1 MGRVDPLELLGI
13 IPDAPM
19 AFWGRGSLPDQYGRR
34 WDGDDGESPP
44 PTRPAEPPQSPDPS
58 AAAPPVDLT
67 EFRRAV
73 MAGKVND
80 VIEALAGVSI
90 VTALQQGTG
99 LVRTYRAAKP
109 AGRRSMVPIILSV
122 LQRLQGRGWAGDA
135 LLADEMLAVIRDE
148 EFPGEVVA
156 VDLGQLSFTMSDREG
171 GYLNRRTGETLPASA
186 TDPMVIG
193 EEYAVDPEDP
203 DWLHLVDDNR
213 ESWRDMEDF
222 AESVA
227 DPFIRQSL
235 AAAVQARVRS
245 PGSGVRCMRS
255 IWDVSGTASRTTAAG
270 GGLVTSSPTMVF
282 ARVEGAPLRG
292 RWVDVRLVLGLDDAG
307 NVGHDRLPE
316 TLAEFASRWQTGV
329 EELIHRQDAIADR
342 LASVAGSRGGDPQL
356 SRNAMPADRADHL
369 RLAHDHQ
376 LVRRARHPDVELL
389 AGPVR
394 VRGGVDAEHD
404 GSPFETLAPERARR
418 TRPRCPRTT
427 SSSPPAPASPAAR
440 PARGAVSPW

>member
-1 MGRVDPLELLGI
+1 VEADRVDLMTRRWLTIRVELLHGRGEVFDPPPGRNFVVPPGATFDNLGEAIDLALARWDLSHLRQFTLEDGTAVVDEEMADELRSSAWTQTIPRTALLSSVVARRVRSGSKFTYVFDFGDDWTHACTVMGRVDPLELLGI
-13 IPDAPM
+13 VPDAPM
-19 AFWGRGSLPDQYGRR
+19 AFWGWGSLPDQYGRR

-90 VTALQQGTG
+90 VTALQQVGTG

-135 LLADEMLAVIRDE
+135 LLADEMLVVIRDE

-193 EEYAVDPEDP
+193 EEYAVDLEDP

-235 AAAVQARVRS
+235 AAAVHGKGAF
-245 PGSGVRCMRS
+245 
-255 IWDVSGTASRTTAAG
+255 SR
-270 GGLVTSSPTMVF
+270 F
-282 ARVEGAPLRG
+282 
-292 RWVDVRLVLGLDDAG
+292 
-307 NVGHDRLPE
+307 
-316 TLAEFASRWQTGV
+316 
-329 EELIHRQDAIADR
+329 
-342 LASVAGSRGGDPQL
+342 
-356 SRNAMPADRADHL
+356 
-369 RLAHDHQ
+369 
-376 LVRRARHPDVELL
+376 
-389 AGPVR
+389 
-394 VRGGVDAEHD
+394 
-404 GSPFETLAPERARR
+404 
-418 TRPRCPRTT
+418 
-427 SSSPPAPASPAAR
+427 
-440 PARGAVSPW
+440 RGAVHAVDLGREWHCFSDDRRWGRARQQLADHGLRPG

>member
-1 MGRVDPLELLGI
+1 MADELRSSAWTQTIPRTALLSSVVARRVRSGSKFRCVFDFGDDWTHACTVMGRVDPLELEI
-13 IPDAPM
+13 VPDAPM
-19 AFWGRGSLPDQYGRR
+19 AFWGWGSLPDQYGRR

-44 PTRPAEPPQSPDPS
+44 PPARPAGPPQSPDPS

-73 MAGKVND
+73 MAGKVKD

-90 VTALQQGTG
+90 VTALQQVGTG
-99 LVRTYRAAKP
+99 LVRTHRAAKP

-148 EFPGEVVA
+148 KFPGEVVA
-156 VDLGQLSFTMSDREG
+156 VDLGQLSLTMSDREG
-171 GYLNRRTGETLPASA
+171 GYLNRRTGETLPASG

-235 AAAVQARVRS
+235 ETAVHGKGAFSRFRS
-245 PGSGVRCMRS
+245 AVHAV
-255 IWDVSGTASRTTAAG
+255 D
-270 GGLVTSSPTMVF
+270 L
-282 ARVEGAPLRG
+282 G
-292 RWVDVRLVLGLDDAG
+292 REWHCFSDD
-307 NVGHDRLPE
+307 R
-316 TLAEFASRWQTGV
+316 RWG
-329 EELIHRQDAIADR
+329 
-342 LASVAGSRGGDPQL
+342 
-356 SRNAMPADRADHL
+356 
-369 RLAHDHQ
+369 
-376 LVRRARHPDVELL
+376 RARHQLSDHGL
-389 AGPVR
+389 
-394 VRGGVDAEHD
+394 
-404 GSPFETLAPERARR
+404 
-418 TRPRCPRTT
+418 RP
-427 SSSPPAPASPAAR
+427 
-440 PARGAVSPW
+440 G